1 MNVYTVHLR
10 HDSMPVLVREGWSW
24 GAAVFG
30 PLWLL
35 TKRAWIP
42 AIILLAG
49 TLAASTVAPR
59 LSGVFAFGFA
69 ALAGIL
75 GQDAVRWSLA
85 RRGYTML
92 EIIAA
97 RDKDSALVR
106 LLTARPQIAERFAER
121 LG

>member
-1 MNVYTVHLR
+1 MNIYTAHLR
-10 HDSMPVLVREGWSW
+10 HDSLPVLVREGWSW

-35 TKRAWIP
+35 VKRAWIP
-42 AIILLAG
+42 AIVLLAA
-49 TLAASTVAPR
+49 TLAAAAAAPR
-59 LSGVFAFGFA
+59 LSGVMAIGFA
-69 ALAGIL
+69 VLAGFL

-97 RDKDSALVR
+97 RDEDSALVR
-106 LLTARPQIAERFAER
+106 LLAERPDIGERFAER